1 MSTIPAPPPMPPAP
15 SPIAEHKI
23 TGQVSNISFR
33 HSRIPHNIWHFDGKE
48 VPKLPPP
55 IWLEEIQSNA
65 IFNKQRHKLLLEKQ
79 SHVEKEVDL
88 KKPEN
93 HPIRRGL
100 KLYGHHILFNIYAL
114 NIFCEGGKR
123 WLGGQQPE
131 REQQDRVRSRSRGGR
146 RPLLK

>member
-15 SPIAEHKI
+15 SPIAEHKM

-33 HSRIPHNIWHFDGKE
+33 SFYNDNDGKE

-88 KKPEN
+88 KLSEN
-93 HPIRRGL
+93 RPIR
-100 KLYGHHILFNIYAL
+100 
-114 NIFCEGGKR
+114 GGEKVQIV
-123 WLGGQQPE
+123 WAPYFI
-131 REQQDRVRSRSRGGR
+131 
-146 RPLLK
+146 